1 MMLAKI
7 MLNRLL
13 SICAPS
19 TNLKAKYKTNAFIT
33 KLNKPKVRTVTGN
46 DKKLRIGFTNVSIIV
61 SATAVRTKAIGL
73 SNEIWVMK

>member
-1 MMLAKI
+1 MLAKI

-19 TNLKAKYKTNAFIT
+19 TNLKAKYRTKALIT

-46 DKKLRIGFTNVSIIV
+46 DKKLRIGFTNFSKIV
-61 SATAVRTKAIGL
+61 STTAVKTKAIGL
-73 SNEIWVMK
+73 SNEI